1 MIFIKFD
8 SIFRE
13 TAGVSIM
20 NVIKLFIALI
30 TIVSFSVAQQPDTTS
45 QKQVVNNSTPQKV
58 VVAVESS
65 KTLNKALLAN
75 KKKTTWTKIKD
86 LFM

>member
-8 SIFRE
+8 CIFRE

>member
-8 SIFRE
+8 SIFKE
-13 TAGVSIM
+13 TVGVSIM
-20 NVIKLFIALI
+20 NVIKPFIALI
-30 TIVSFSVAQQPDTTS
+30 TIISFSVAQQPDSAS
-45 QKQVVNNSTPQKV
+45 QKQVVNYPTQQKF

-65 KTLNKALLAN
+65 KTLNKALLVN